1 MTADS
6 DAVLAVERRL
16 AAHGVVTAARLV
28 VIHVSASSAYRRW
41 PRERFAQVAA
51 TLAQDPAHCVVIT
64 SGPSES
70 GAADD
75 TAARAASAAGS
86 AASRILRCGE
96 FDVAQLRALID
107 RASLYIGGDSGPLH
121 IAATTRTP
129 IVALFGPTVPERSTP
144 WRDPAVP
151 TISVD
156 AGPLPCR
163 PCDQR
168 RCIPGDFRCLNNI
181 DADGVIAAAKHLLA
195 QSPTALS
202 MTK

>member
-1 MTADS
+1 MTPEP
-6 DAVLAVERRL
+6 DAVGAVERRL
-16 AAHGVVTAARLV
+16 AVHGVAPGARV
-28 VIHVSASSAYRRW
+28 IVIHVSASSAYRRW
-41 PRERFAQVAA
+41 PRERFAQLAA
-51 TLAQDPAHCVVIT
+51 TLAQDPWHHVIIT

-70 GAADD
+70 DAADD
-75 TAARAASAAGS
+75 TAARACSTAGS

-129 IVALFGPTVPERSTP
+129 IVALFGPTVPERSMP
-144 WRDPAVP
+144 WRDPALP
-151 TISVD
+151 TLSVD
-156 AGPLPCR
+156 AGHLPCR

-181 DADGVIAAAKHLLA
+181 EADRVIAAARHVLA
-195 QSPTALS
+195 QSHTAPALR
-202 MTK
+202 K